1 MFTGLVE
8 EVGQI
13 GGLTRNDGSLVLEIN
28 CEKVIQDAALGD
40 SIAVNGCCLTVTR
53 ILENG
58 FEALASPETLSLTNL
73 GDLRVGSPVNLER
86 SVTLNT
92 RMGGHM
98 VQGHVDGTGTVI
110 SFVSEGDSQRWKF
123 SAPPALMA
131 QMIMKGSITVN
142 GVSLTVA
149 GLGAD
154 YFEVALIPATL
165 QLTTFPHLK
174 PGNRVNLETD
184 LIGKYVFR
192 YMSAMGAPPSPAT
205 QVSHP

>member
-13 GGLTRNDGSLVLEIN
+13 GGLNPTDGSLVLVIN
-28 CEKVIQDAALGD
+28 CRKVIEDAALGD

-53 ILENG
+53 LLEDG
-58 FEALASPETLSLTNL
+58 FEALASHETLSLTNL

-86 SVTLNT
+86 SVTLNS
-92 RMGGHM
+92 RMGGHL
-98 VQGHVDGTGTVI
+98 VQGHVDGTGTVV
-110 SFVSEGDSQRWKF
+110 SFAAEGDSQRWKF
-123 SAPPALMA
+123 AAPPALMA

-149 GLGAD
+149 GLGSD
-154 YFEVALIPATL
+154 SFEVALIPATL
-165 QLTTFPHLK
+165 ELTTFPSLK
-174 PGNRVNLETD
+174 PGDRVNLETD

-192 YMSAMGAPPSPAT
+192 YMSAMGVPALPEAPAGSL
-205 QVSHP
+205 